1 MSNKYSLLSAYFI
14 LLVFLV
20 AGCLSPLTEKNPKT
34 ATNTPIRPTATLL
47 ESTTVTTPSFTP
59 TSTAIVRE
67 YEGLIV
73 MSGVSRLY
81 TGIRILD
88 LKSSKVTD
96 LTSMGSDSVAWSPN
110 GEKIAFSGGL
120 PLTQR
125 QPNIFVVSVADNI
138 IQRLTD
144 SPASQ
149 NDLSW
154 SPDGNKMVFTF
165 LHTNLD
171 LAIINLEDNKTN
183 TLTFTVGDEHH
194 PAWSPDG
201 KKIVYLYFDSSS
213 SSKASELWVMDYE
226 SKTSNKIL
234 DAEVAYSNIDWSPNG
249 EWIAYIDI
257 KVKSNCGDIY
267 LIRPDGS
274 DKSRIMELPSCA
286 SSLSWSPNGEF
297 IAFTSKD
304 LDTEYWGVYILDI
317 KKKSVNKI
325 YSEEKDVIK
334 AIDWSM
340 P

>member
-1 MSNKYSLLSAYFI
+1 MTNTYSLSRRHLT
-14 LLVFLV
+14 LLIFLV
-20 AGCLSPLTEKNPKT
+20 VGCLPPSTYKSPSTV
-34 ATNTPIRPTATLL
+34 TNTPTLLPATLDATPL
-47 ESTTVTTPSFTP
+47 FTTTPK
-59 TSTAIVRE
+59 AVAQK

-88 LKSSKVTD
+88 IESSKIIEV
-96 LTSMGSDSVAWSPN
+96 TSMGSDSVSWSPN
-110 GEKIAFSGGL
+110 GEKIAFSGGI
-120 PLTQR
+120 PGTQR
-125 QPNIFVVSVADNI
+125 KPNIFVVSINDNKI
-138 IQRLTD
+138 LRLTD

-149 NDLSW
+149 NYLGW
-154 SPDGNKMVFTF
+154 SPDGNKIVFEF
-165 LHTNLD
+165 SHDINQLD
-171 LAIINLEDNKTN
+171 LATINLENNKTE
-183 TLTFTVGDEHH
+183 TFTFTAGDEHH

-201 KKIVYLYFDSSS
+201 NEIAYLYFDSSS
-213 SSKASELWVMDYE
+213 SSKASQLWVMDCE

-249 EWIAYIDI
+249 EWIAYIDT
-257 KVKSNCGDIY
+257 KEKSNCGDIY

-304 LDTEYWGVYILDI
+304 VETDYWGIYILDI
-317 KKKSVNKI
+317 KAKIINKI

-334 AIDWSM
+334 GIDWSM